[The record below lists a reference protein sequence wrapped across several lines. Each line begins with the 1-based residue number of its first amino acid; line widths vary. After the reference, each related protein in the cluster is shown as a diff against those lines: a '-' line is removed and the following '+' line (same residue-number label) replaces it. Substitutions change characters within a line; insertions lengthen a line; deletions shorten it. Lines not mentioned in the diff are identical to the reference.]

1 MREILESEI
10 ATELPGLLSVVER
23 ESIAIR
29 SDGAPVAYL
38 VSPRQFESTNEF
50 KRQKLLE
57 ASRAL
62 SDDIQANVAKHGL
75 DLDELMR
82 DLDRKRK

>member
-1 MREILESEI
+1 MKEILESEI
-10 ATELPGLLSVVER
+10 ATALPALLNDVER

-29 SDGAPVAYL
+29 NNGRLVAYL
-38 VSPRQFESTNEF
+38 VSPREFEATREF
-50 KRQKLLE
+50 KAHRLLE

-62 SDDIQANVAKHGL
+62 SDEIAVNVAEHGL

-82 DLDRKRK
+82 DLDRKAN

>member
-29 SDGAPVAYL
+29 SDGRSVAYL
-38 VSPRQFESTNEF
+38 ISAQQFESTSEF
-50 KRQKLLE
+50 KRQRLLE

-62 SDDIQANVAKHGL
+62 SDEIEQNVARHGL

-82 DLDRKRK
+82 DLDRKQK